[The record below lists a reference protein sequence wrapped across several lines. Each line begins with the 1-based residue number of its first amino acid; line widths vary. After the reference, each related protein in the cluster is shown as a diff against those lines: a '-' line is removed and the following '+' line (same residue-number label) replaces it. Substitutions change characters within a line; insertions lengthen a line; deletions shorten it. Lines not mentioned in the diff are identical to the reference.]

1 MTRSEQQPQQN
12 QAGSRERRFVTEA
25 ELMDS
30 LNRSLWEVERE
41 RATEP
46 KPATRPR

>member
-1 MTRSEQQPQQN
+1 MTRRDQEPQQN
-12 QAGSRERRFVTEA
+12 QAGSRERRVVTEA

-41 RATEP
+41 RVTEP
-46 KPATRPR
+46 KTTAR